1 MRSVSSNDASEVRQ
15 LGDWIVLLWSCNAS
29 GLAVLPWMKDTMEA
43 FQAVSFFSFTTAGI
57 FQEHGGDFF
66 FFFFAVNFIYKWLF
80 IWAISTGATLPCG
93 ELGLRYCLDVLN
105 ALHKDCRSEAHA
117 TNMWAGGKHCVYV
130 IHALVST
137 SLYIKEMRKKEKRF
151 PCGNLNNKNLSI
163 IHLCHYSYPPLH
175 ALPCG
180 STWFFRDGCVAGIP
194 KCVNSTTY
202 RIISSVPALLI
213 EFIATWCMRY
223 VCRLQFILVDVSFIW
238 KQPCWQIW
246 LCNQCAYM
254 NRCSPAMDALGKEG
268 VLFVCRQTA
277 VGHCSVDSWKSL

>member
-1 MRSVSSNDASEVRQ
+1 MRRVSSNDASEVIQ

-29 GLAVLPWMKDTMEA
+29 GPAVLPWMKDTMEA
-43 FQAVSFFSFTTAGI
+43 FQAVSFFSFITAGI
-57 FQEHGGDFF
+57 FQEHGGIFF
-66 FFFFAVNFIYKWLF
+66 CCQLYLQMALYLSHHHWCHFAMWRIGVKILPWCAERASQGLPKRGTRNKHVGWWKTLCVCYSCSCIY
-80 IWAISTGATLPCG
+80 II
-93 ELGLRYCLDVLN
+93 
-105 ALHKDCRSEAHA
+105 
-117 TNMWAGGKHCVYV
+117 VYQRN
-130 IHALVST
+130 
-137 SLYIKEMRKKEKRF
+137 EKKKKKRF
-151 PCGNLNNKNLSI
+151 PCGNLNNKNFSI

-180 STWFFRDGCVAGIP
+180 STGFFRDGCVAGIP

-246 LCNQCAYM
+246 LCN
-254 NRCSPAMDALGKEG
+254 
-268 VLFVCRQTA
+268 
-277 VGHCSVDSWKSL
+277 

>member
-1 MRSVSSNDASEVRQ
+1 MRSVSSKDASEVRQ

-29 GLAVLPWMKDTMEA
+29 VPAVLPWMKDTMEA
-43 FQAVSFFSFTTAGI
+43 FQAVSVFSFTTAGI
-57 FQEHGGDFF
+57 FQEHGGI
-66 FFFFAVNFIYKWLF
+66 FFAVNFIYKWLF

-137 SLYIKEMRKKEKRF
+137 SLYIKEMRKKKKKRF
-151 PCGNLNNKNLSI
+151 PCGYLNNKNLSI

-175 ALPCG
+175 ALPRG

-223 VCRLQFILVDVSFIW
+223 VSRLQFILVDVSFIW
-238 KQPCWQIW
+238 KQQCWQIW
-246 LCNQCAYM
+246 LCN
-254 NRCSPAMDALGKEG
+254 
-268 VLFVCRQTA
+268 
-277 VGHCSVDSWKSL
+277 